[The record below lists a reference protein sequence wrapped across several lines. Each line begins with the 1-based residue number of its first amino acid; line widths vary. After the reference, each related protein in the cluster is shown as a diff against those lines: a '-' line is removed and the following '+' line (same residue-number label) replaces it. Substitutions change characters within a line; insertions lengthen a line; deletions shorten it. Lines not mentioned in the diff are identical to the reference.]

1 MLELFTEPEPLGY
14 VRVAVERAVDAY
26 PGGLV
31 YGIPPSL
38 ADLAVGERVQVPL
51 GRGGK
56 LVAGTVVD
64 RLSNLEDEGIPAS
77 AVKPIGARDEDMLPL
92 PGELL
97 QLAVWISAYYA
108 CPIGM
113 TLANIVPSAVKR
125 GTGRVSR
132 TLLQPVP
139 DAEPPARLGPKQRV
153 ALETIRGLPPESLP
167 IEISELVTRAGLGS
181 KAPVTRLIEHGLVEA
196 ERVSAVHA
204 EWRAQAPLEDRDV
217 QPTDDQS
224 TAIKAIAEELDQG
237 FSTHLLFGVTGAGKT
252 EVYLRIMDTVL
263 KAGRTAMLLVP
274 EIALTPQTVGRV
286 LARFPG
292 TQAAVLH
299 SGLTPAQRN
308 HAWHAVATGEARLV
322 VGARSALFA
331 PVPDGEL
338 GIVIVDEEHDPSFKQ
353 DQAPRY
359 NGRDAAIRRAQL
371 AGCPVVLG
379 SATPSL
385 ETWNNAQL
393 GRARLHQ
400 LPRRAPGLS
409 LPKVEI
415 VDFAEERRQFGRDGV
430 PGIRLIGPR
439 LARAIQQTLADDGQ
453 VLLLLNRR
461 GYANYIACADPRCGW
476 VCSCEFCD
484 AGMVCHQSGHLDDRH
499 RWVRCHHCE
508 SEQRLPQTC
517 PECGKKVTV
526 FGQGTQ
532 RVEEEIRRLHPALA
546 ARDALVRVDSDT
558 MRGTGSF
565 EDVLGR
571 FRTGETRLLCGTQM
585 IAKGL
590 DFPGVRLVGVIN
602 ADTAINLPDFRSG
615 ERTFQLV
622 AQVVGRCGRGESA
635 GRAIIQTF
643 QPDAPAIQRAAAHDY
658 PGFADRELED
668 RRRFGLPPIRRM
680 ARILVRDPGE
690 TKAWTLAETIAERLE
705 SIAPEGEIEI
715 RPPAACPIA
724 RVAGRYRIQLE
735 VLGDSPAAVSRLLS
749 SARSSGVFSGPL
761 ALGEAVAIDVD
772 PTALL

>member
-1 MLELFTEPEPLGY
+1 MLELFNDPDPLGF

-31 YGIPPSL
+31 YGIPASL
-38 ADLAVGERVQVPL
+38 SDLAVGERVQVPL

-56 LVAGTVVD
+56 LVAGTIVD
-64 RLSNLEDEGIPAS
+64 RVSNPEDEGVPLN
-77 AVKPIGARDEDMLPL
+77 AVKQIAARDLDMAPL

-97 QLAVWISAYYA
+97 QLAEWISAYYA

-113 TLANIVPSAVKR
+113 TLASIVPSAVKR

-132 TLLQPVP
+132 TLLQPVD
-139 DAEPPARLGPKQRV
+139 DAEEPPRMGPKQRV
-153 ALETIRGLPPESLP
+153 VMETIRGLDTAALP
-167 IEISELVTRAGLGS
+167 VEMSELAKLAGLGS
-181 KAPVTRLIEHGLVEA
+181 NAPIKRLLELGLLEA

-204 EWRAQAPLEDRDV
+204 EWRRQAPLEDREVD
-217 QPTDDQS
+217 PTAEQAAAI
-224 TAIKAIAEELDQG
+224 TAFEKALAEG
-237 FSTHLLFGVTGAGKT
+237 FSTHLLFGVTGSGKT
-252 EVYLRIMDTVL
+252 EVYLRVMDKVL
-263 KAGRTAMLLVP
+263 SAGRTAMLLVP

-292 TQAAVLH
+292 TPAAVLH
-299 SGLTPAQRN
+299 SGLTAAQRN
-308 HAWHAVATGEARLV
+308 QAWQAVTTGEARLV

-331 PVPDGEL
+331 PIPDGQL
-338 GIVIVDEEHDPSFKQ
+338 GVVIVDEEHDPSFKQ

-359 NGRDAAIRRAQL
+359 HGRDAAIRRAQL
-371 AGCPVVLG
+371 ANCPVILG

-385 ETWNNAQL
+385 ETWNNAREGRTQL
-393 GRARLHQ
+393 HRLPH
-400 LPRRAPGLS
+400 RAPGLT
-409 LPKVEI
+409 LPRVDI
-415 VDFAEERRQFGRDGV
+415 VDFAEERKLFGRDGV
-430 PGIRLIGPR
+430 RGVRLIGPT
-439 LARAIQQTLADDGQ
+439 LARAIQNTLAEEGQ

-461 GYANYIACADPRCGW
+461 GYANYIACSDPRCGW
-476 VCSCEFCD
+476 ISTCEHCD
-484 AGMVCHQSGHLDDRH
+484 AGMVCHQAGQFDERR

-508 SEQRLPQTC
+508 SEQRLPQVC
-517 PECGKKVTV
+517 PECSKRVTV

-532 RVEEEIRRLHPALA
+532 RVEEELRRLHPTLA
-546 ARDALVRVDSDT
+546 AGDAMVRVDSDT
-558 MRGTGSF
+558 MRGASSF
-565 EDVLGR
+565 EDVMDR
-571 FRTGETRLLCGTQM
+571 YRTGDIRLLCGTQM

-590 DFPGVRLVGVIN
+590 DFPGVRLVGVVN
-602 ADTAINLPDFRSG
+602 ADTAINLPDFRAG

-635 GRAIIQTF
+635 GRAVIQTF
-643 QPDAPAIQRAAAHDY
+643 QPEAPSIQRAAAHDY

-668 RRRFGLPPIRRM
+668 RRRFRLPPVRRM

-690 TKAWTLAETIAERLE
+690 AKAWELAEAVANRLSAIPDTAET
-705 SIAPEGEIEI
+705 EI
-715 RPPAACPIA
+715 RPPAACPIS

-735 VLGDSPAAVSRLLS
+735 VLGDTPGAVSRLLS
-749 SARSSGVFSGPL
+749 IARSSGVFSGPL